1 MGSPPEITD
10 GSADN
15 FMNDYDIN
23 NMLSAQPPPR
33 KKTIYKP
40 KAETIRRLK
49 QMKNQQRMRDIQQQ
63 RQLQHQQQRQRS
75 ISHPVSAGPPPKIIK
90 SSLNPNASAFELPD
104 FSTTVHTRSAPF
116 DPHSQLQNGG
126 VFAPHYYDN
135 ECVDEYKTND
145 THSSY
150 SYDEAKVID
159 EPMQTR
165 SSTWICPSC
174 SFLNAG
180 IGIHCELCSS

>member
-1 MGSPPEITD
+1 MG
-10 GSADN
+10 
-15 FMNDYDIN
+15 
-23 NMLSAQPPPR
+23 
-33 KKTIYKP
+33 
-40 KAETIRRLK
+40 
-49 QMKNQQRMRDIQQQ
+49 
-63 RQLQHQQQRQRS
+63 
-75 ISHPVSAGPPPKIIK
+75 
-90 SSLNPNASAFELPD
+90 AFELPD

-116 DPHSQLQNGG
+116 DPHYQ
-126 VFAPHYYDN
+126 YN

-180 IGIHCELCSS
+180 IGIHCELCSSERPSEKCKDDEPATSSGSHSVSQQEEQEQMMDFDFNIHDIMNDILSTDKVIKQQEEESEEEEEDVVDENASFNDLLFGDSPIPISDLQSKRYDDDDLLYDYD